1 MPDVKEPRGAAK
13 ARPYRSAVR
22 DDQAR
27 ATRARIV
34 AAAHA
39 LFLERG
45 FASTSV
51 AGVAAASGVA
61 RPTVLTVFG
70 TKAHL
75 LRAVVD
81 VAMAGD
87 DGLVPVAQQPWFQP
101 VWTATDGGACLDAY
115 AHACLLIARRSARV
129 IELVRRASDEGPEV
143 AEQWAQL
150 QTNRRAGARSIARR
164 VRELGDLP
172 GGLTLPRATDRIW
185 MLNDSAHY
193 LALVSDCG
201 WSERAYEAWVAE
213 GLRAAVLGD
222 AGS

>member
-1 MPDVKEPRGAAK
+1 MPDVKEPQAEGAP
-13 ARPYRSAVR
+13 RPYRSAVR
-22 DDQAR
+22 DEQAH

-34 AAAHA
+34 AAAHD

-45 FASTSV
+45 FARTSV
-51 AGVAAASGVA
+51 ADVAAAADVA

-70 TKAHL
+70 TKARL

-87 DGLVPVAQQPWFQP
+87 DGAVPVAQQPWFRP
-101 VWTATDGGACLDAY
+101 VWDATDARECVDAY
-115 AHACLLIARRSARV
+115 AHVCLLIARRSAQA

-150 QTNRRAGARSIARR
+150 QANRRLGARSIAVR
-164 VRELGDLP
+164 VRELGGLP
-172 GGLTLPRATDRIW
+172 PRLSVARATDRIW

-193 LALVSDCG
+193 LALVEDCG
-201 WSERAYEAWVAE
+201 WSERAYQGWLAE
-213 GLRAAVLGD
+213 GLRAAVL
-222 AGS
+222 AEPAS